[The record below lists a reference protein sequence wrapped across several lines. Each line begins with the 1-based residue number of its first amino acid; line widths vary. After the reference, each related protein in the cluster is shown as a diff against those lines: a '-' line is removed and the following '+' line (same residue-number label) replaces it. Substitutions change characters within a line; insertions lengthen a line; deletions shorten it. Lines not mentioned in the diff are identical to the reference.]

1 MISIIVAIARDG
13 VIGGGNALLWHISE
27 DLRRFKSI
35 TTGHP
40 VVMGRKT
47 YESLGRPLPNRVN
60 VVITRQRDFVAAGCS
75 VVGSLQEALE
85 LFANEQEV
93 FIIGGGEIY
102 TQAMQVADRLYITDV
117 DADYPG
123 DTYFPQWDKSKWT
136 LISSEH
142 YEKGERFDKPFTF
155 NDYERRK

>member
-1 MISIIVAIARDG
+1 MISIIVAIAHKD

-47 YESLGRPLPNRVN
+47 YESLGRALPNRVN
-60 VVITRQRDFVAAGCS
+60 VVVTRQRDFEAAGCS
-75 VVGSLQEALE
+75 VVGSLQEATA

-102 TQAMQVADRLYITDV
+102 AQAMQIADRLYITDI
-117 DADYPG
+117 DATYQG
-123 DTYFPQWDKSKWT
+123 DTYFPQWDKSKWM
-136 LISSEH
+136 LVSSEH

-155 NDYERRK
+155 NNYERKK

>member
-60 VVITRQRDFVAAGCS
+60 VVITRQRDLVAAGCS

-85 LFANEQEV
+85 LFVNEQEV

-117 DADYPG
+117 DANYPG